1 MMAQTEAA
9 KKRTVGETLRD
20 ARQQQNLSLDALG
33 TQLRVRP
40 EYLQAIE
47 AGRPQALPGQV
58 YALGFVRSYARHF
71 GLDAEKL
78 VEQFRLY
85 YDKLQSG
92 SLGRALPENRAR
104 KNSMFAREEDAL
116 GASARVDVTS
126 LGGRMAAPS
135 GRAENTDVLA
145 RYGAQEQRRG
155 PDLASFFGAALMVMM
170 VILLGGAALSF
181 VDEAGPRVRQAALQV
196 AQLAQTQWAR
206 VAPYMRT
213 PGGAQSAQRDAPPAA
228 ARAASSEG
236 AEISS
241 GGRTGSAARAAAAP
255 SARPEAD
262 AAPIWPEGLET
273 QIAAR
278 QDTLLLRPR
287 PVSVM
292 QVLQNYNERTIP
304 DFLADAEIEIRASA
318 PNWLQVEDASGRL
331 LYAREMNK
339 GASFALK
346 CCSHFVLATRDAG
359 TLHYVVNGKTL
370 GTVGEPGEVLT
381 GKIVYSVKL
390 ARAAF
395 AR

>member
-1 MMAQTEAA
+1 MAQAEAA
-9 KKRTVGETLRD
+9 KKQTVGEILRA
-20 ARQQQNLSLDALG
+20 ARERQNLSLEALG
-33 TQLRVRP
+33 TQLRVRS

-58 YALGFVRSYARHF
+58 YALGFVRSYAKHF
-71 GLDAEKL
+71 GLDGEKL
-78 VEQFRLY
+78 AEQFRRH

-92 SLGRALPENRAR
+92 NLGRALPNQRAR
-104 KNSMFAREEDAL
+104 KNSLFLREEEALGTAGRTDVTAL
-116 GASARVDVTS
+116 GARA
-126 LGGRMAAPS
+126 AAPPARMDS
-135 GRAENTDVLA
+135 ADVLS
-145 RYGAQEQRRG
+145 RYGAQEQRRRV
-155 PDLASFFGAALMVMM
+155 DLSSFFGAALMVMIL
-170 VILLGGAALSF
+170 ILLGGAALSF
-181 VDEAGPRVRQAALQV
+181 VDEAGPRVRRAAV
-196 AQLAQTQWAR
+196 QLADGVQTQWAR
-206 VAPYMRT
+206 LAAYLPAQ
-213 PGGAQSAQRDAPPAA
+213 GATGVTDKDASSSDGALA
-228 ARAASSEG
+228 ARP
-236 AEISS
+236 S
-241 GGRTGSAARAAAAP
+241 GAAAAP
-255 SARPEAD
+255 VASVPSASAPPETSFT
-262 AAPIWPEGLET
+262 APLPPALQA

-278 QDTLLLRPR
+278 QNALLLRPR
-287 PVSVM
+287 PVSVTR
-292 QVLQNYNERTIP
+292 VLQDYNDRTIP

-331 LYAREMNK
+331 LYAREMSK